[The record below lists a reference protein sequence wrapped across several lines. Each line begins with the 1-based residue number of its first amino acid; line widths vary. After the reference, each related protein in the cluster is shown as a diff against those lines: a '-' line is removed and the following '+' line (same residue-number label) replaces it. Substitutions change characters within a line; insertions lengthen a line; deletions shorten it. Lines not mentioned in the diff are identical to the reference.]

1 MELSEPMVPLVDVP
15 LVDVSLVDVPLVV
28 VQLTVVTLLVG
39 DSLGAKEGA
48 VVPVV
53 GPNVSV
59 VGAAVPVVGAAVAI
73 VGTAVGVSEVAF
85 MDSNRATNLV
95 AGAKVGL
102 PKSKCQEKNKGVG
115 SDVSAL

>member
-1 MELSEPMVPLVDVP
+1 VV
-15 LVDVSLVDVPLVV
+15 VPLVV
-28 VQLTVVTLLVG
+28 VPLTVNTLLVG

-53 GPNVSV
+53 GPNVPA
-59 VGAAVPVVGAAVAI
+59 VGAAVVI

>member
-1 MELSEPMVPLVDVP
+1 LELSEPMVPLVDVP
-15 LVDVSLVDVPLVV
+15 LVDVPFVDVPLVV

-53 GPNVSV
+53 GPN
-59 VGAAVPVVGAAVAI
+59 VPVVGAAVAI

-102 PKSKCQEKNKGVG
+102 PKSECQEKNEGVG
-115 SDVSAL
+115 SGVSAL